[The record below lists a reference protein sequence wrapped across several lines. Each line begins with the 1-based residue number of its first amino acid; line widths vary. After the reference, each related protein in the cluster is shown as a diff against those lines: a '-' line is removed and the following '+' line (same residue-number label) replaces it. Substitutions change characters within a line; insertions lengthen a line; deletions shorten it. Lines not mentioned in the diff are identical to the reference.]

1 MTIKD
6 SFKKLIHKRSGSLDS
21 SHSQTSSSPTAAEKG
36 KGRADPSPQS
46 SPNVQRKRTSLQHD
60 TIHEDSELANRT
72 QNMGLNNSP
81 TRQRVNKD
89 LPAAPA
95 PPPTTTTPLLQ
106 PNERT
111 NASVVGAAQAAGA
124 VGAGAGGSVPLPA
137 VGADRTP
144 IADQFMSQVPTRLE
158 GSGNPKHPRSAE
170 PTPPS
175 TAAPALRDSP
185 TLTQESRFESGSG
198 VGVGALTAEEWI
210 ASRAQP
216 NTTDLTST
224 IAPPVVHE
232 TVISN
237 EREEFTQVITR
248 DKHITHVQ
256 PLVVPVLERVFLPP
270 IHVLEK
276 EDGRWYELDSD
287 KINAKYGLS
296 PIEWRSVEGVK
307 VIEVVKKES
316 ATNDV
321 YARIEDFIEV
331 KTSSLKEATQ
341 VELSIAREVVRRHAL
356 LVVERQWH
364 EVAVEEGRP
373 DVLSTTGIVEPV
385 GLGVAR
391 GVSLGAGAG
400 YVVPKTGIEGA
411 EGLEGEGGRA
421 PGRLWRHE
429 VREREEDGVRM

>member
-46 SPNVQRKRTSLQHD
+46 SPNAQRKRTSLQHD
-60 TIHEDSELANRT
+60 TIHEDSELANQT
-72 QNMGLNNSP
+72 QNMGLNSP

-95 PPPTTTTPLLQ
+95 PTTTLLQ
-106 PNERT
+106 PN
-111 NASVVGAAQAAGA
+111 ASIVGAAQAAGA
-124 VGAGAGGSVPLPA
+124 VGAGAGGSVPVPA
-137 VGADRTP
+137 GAERTP
-144 IADQFMSQVPTRLE
+144 IADQFMSQVPTTRLE
-158 GSGNPKHPRSAE
+158 GDNPKHPRSAE

-175 TAAPALRDSP
+175 TAAPALRESP
-185 TLTQESRFESGSG
+185 TLAQESRFESG
-198 VGVGALTAEEWI
+198 VGSLTAEEWI

-224 IAPPVVHE
+224 IAPPVIHE
-232 TVISN
+232 TVIPH

-248 DKHITHVQ
+248 DRHVTHVQ

-287 KINAKYGLS
+287 RINAKYGLT
-296 PIEWRSVEGVK
+296 PVEWRGVEGVK

-321 YARIEDFIEV
+321 YNRIEDFIEV
-331 KTSSLKEATQ
+331 QTSSLKEATE

-391 GVSLGAGAG
+391 GVSVGAGGG
-400 YVVPKTGIEGA
+400 YVLPKTGIEGV
-411 EGLEGEGGRA
+411 EGFEGEGRIA

-429 VREREEDGVRM
+429 VSERKEDGVRV